1 MRDIEFILTH
11 GKVVISDF
19 SLCLHSV
26 CRYEILFVNFT
37 ERLTE
42 GITDDVSVS
51 DLLINS
57 RVED

>member
-11 GKVVISDF
+11 GKVVIPDF

-26 CRYEILFVNFT
+26 CRYEILFVNFA
-37 ERLTE
+37 ERLSE
-42 GITDDVSVS
+42 SITDDVPVS

-57 RVED
+57 RIED

>member
-1 MRDIEFILTH
+1 MRDVEFILTH
-11 GKVVISDF
+11 GKVVIPYF
-19 SLCLHSV
+19 SLGLHSV